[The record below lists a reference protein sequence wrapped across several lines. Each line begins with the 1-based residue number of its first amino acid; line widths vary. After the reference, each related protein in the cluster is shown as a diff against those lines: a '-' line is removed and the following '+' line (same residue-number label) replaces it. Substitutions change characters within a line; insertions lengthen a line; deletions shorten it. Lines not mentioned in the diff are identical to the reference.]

1 MHSYGSSN
9 QHTSES
15 NITEQNDD
23 AGELDWDDV
32 GSIIST
38 SRNSKSQ
45 TQRDTSKITTR
56 KRKHNVLQPVN
67 DFVRPL
73 SPPIT
78 PKTPKK
84 FTPLVLIDNRKPS
97 QSDCSQDIF
106 NSSIPLPDLN
116 SSFTSVASYQNTP
129 LANVETCFQ
138 NISSYLNEISSYCP
152 SEASQPCKTVDQ
164 EIQTD
169 FNSSAEVNN
178 SHSNCQPVYSN
189 SLLPKRSF
197 NENSVDPLL
206 AFTDHHLFITLVHDE
221 HVLFATDDDID
232 KYIDSQMIESR
243 KDFSVEVVALL
254 DYTIAPHQP
263 SSVRMLQKGLNR
275 IISKENF
282 KSHTQY
288 KRASLLNTSDRIKI
302 QIRALFAKLNDD
314 IQNKRRVQIKVPR
327 TTATNTVYED
337 GILQL
342 ARGERKQFSVLKGRT
357 NIVLYLLRKIY
368 GLLMLNTQITQRS
381 IYYQLKSL
389 LPHGKLSQQQVSDGL
404 NIASSMLGTSYSFM
418 NVLSTSKG
426 LVFGDLTLTFG
437 STAIKCNAQNGTL
450 VPMDLNDLRK
460 VETTAY
466 FILIVEK
473 DTVFQKLL
481 VDDLPNKLSR
491 NFILVTVSKT
501 FTS

>member
-1 MHSYGSSN
+1 
-9 QHTSES
+9 
-15 NITEQNDD
+15 
-23 AGELDWDDV
+23 
-32 GSIIST
+32 
-38 SRNSKSQ
+38 
-45 TQRDTSKITTR
+45 
-56 KRKHNVLQPVN
+56 
-67 DFVRPL
+67 
-73 SPPIT
+73 
-78 PKTPKK
+78 
-84 FTPLVLIDNRKPS
+84 
-97 QSDCSQDIF
+97 
-106 NSSIPLPDLN
+106 
-116 SSFTSVASYQNTP
+116 
-129 LANVETCFQ
+129 
-138 NISSYLNEISSYCP
+138 
-152 SEASQPCKTVDQ
+152 
-164 EIQTD
+164 
-169 FNSSAEVNN
+169 
-178 SHSNCQPVYSN
+178 
-189 SLLPKRSF
+189 
-197 NENSVDPLL
+197 
-206 AFTDHHLFITLVHDE
+206 
-221 HVLFATDDDID
+221 
-232 KYIDSQMIESR
+232 MIESQ
-243 KDFSVEVVALL
+243 KDFSVEVIALL

-275 IISKENF
+275 IINKENF

-288 KRASLLNTSDRIKI
+288 KRASLLNTSDKIKI

-426 LVFGDLTLTFG
+426 LVYGDVTLTFG